1 MLGELMA
8 ALAHMWIPCHT
19 EMILTEMK
27 KLLLNQRGGCTEEK
41 DPRGKKPEKTKMCR
55 MRTY

>member
-1 MLGELMA
+1 
-8 ALAHMWIPCHT
+8 
-19 EMILTEMK
+19 MILTEMK